1 MPSWVHSEK
10 HMMIAHAV
18 DDGSAKS
25 ETHDAHT
32 SSTVLD
38 ICHHHEPHI
47 QLLLLHRTPG
57 ADMRS
62 TLGYPYHLCNDTPM
76 LVNENDVRATVQ
88 SV

>member
-47 QLLLLHRTPG
+47 QLLLLLHHTPG
-57 ADMRS
+57 AVMRS
-62 TLGYPYHLCNDTPM
+62 TLGYQYHLCIDND
-76 LVNENDVRATVQ
+76 NDVSATVQ